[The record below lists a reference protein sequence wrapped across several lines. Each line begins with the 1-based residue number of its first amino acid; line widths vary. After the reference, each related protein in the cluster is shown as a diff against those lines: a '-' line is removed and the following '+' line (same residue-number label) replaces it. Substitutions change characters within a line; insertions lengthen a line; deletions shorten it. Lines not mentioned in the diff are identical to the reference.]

1 MGPIERDRNNT
12 IFLVAFHKDPNN
24 PKKLRPIGV
33 PTAIRRI
40 TANILINKN
49 KSDIAEYLLPFN
61 YAIGVKGGINTITNA
76 IRLGVEKYITK
87 PQERGDLPTRALVS
101 LDIKNMFNAVSRHKL
116 REIIATE
123 FPHLAPIANS
133 LYKDTHQAMYKAL
146 DNNWQTIV
154 VEEGFTQGCPFSPL
168 FAGIVLTHILKK
180 ISVKLEK
187 RANQRLTEGRE
198 MDDNKGGQAL
208 ITAYVD
214 DTNCLVPLEDVQFLL
229 QQFEQIGVPLGAVMN
244 TDKTRILTSTNSE
257 SIVPMLRQE
266 NPTLCNQIEE
276 AIAQYSRKDDQPY
289 EEVNGLRILGNPIGS
304 QAFQTQF
311 IRNYLSE
318 AKKNASKVLEELDD
332 QQTMLQLFR
341 TCTTQQL
348 THLFTADVYAQEVI
362 DPKRCKAKDWN
373 LWNSEMTVEF
383 DRMSH
388 LFIKAITRT
397 ESLPDHSTMLMNL
410 NTKQGGLGITTPRL
424 KAPSAFVLNIKQS
437 ITSAK
442 EGLNIGKK
450 RAPFK
455 LPYSISSLYDG
466 WETSDAASFKIYRK
480 FAPDI
485 ARVCGTDFNR
495 DPQTFTYQTAVNKYH
510 EKVNEEIKW
519 RTKEQLIEWLP
530 EDSKHNIEEVMD
542 GKLGQGLLDLP
553 RSEERNRQP
562 NNLFRFNL
570 LRCLRMDIWE
580 GKSEVTCKLC
590 QQKCDRKGDH
600 LYQCAEISKKYK
612 TTMHNRWRDAFQD
625 CLDKICP
632 LVELTNSKARIEQ
645 QGLVKAIEK
654 TKLAPFDVMINIDR
668 MTKDTFYNCK
678 LQAIGYDITIAHTET
693 NPAPSRKKKEAI
705 NIMETLRRKEKDKF
719 QRGRG
724 MSTAKTCIQD
734 GITLSGE
741 QITEQLYKTK
751 QQLIPAAVTPLG
763 KLGEIWEYNLYGQHP
778 SKELKIDK
786 EKFPYSYKMAK
797 RATSLNTPAGILP
810 RANEIWRTTHP
821 NELYG
826 GNYKCPDPQT
836 YVEQQLGHTIC
847 FANGKYGLD
856 AMAEMDGGPEPTN
869 PDGSLYEFRN
879 IAYLNATNTTE
890 TPASETLATIL
901 TPELSE
907 TSGDDEPQSNQTTPL

>member
-1 MGPIERDRNNT
+1 M
-12 IFLVAFHKDPNN
+12 
-24 PKKLRPIGV
+24 
-33 PTAIRRI
+33 
-40 TANILINKN
+40 
-49 KSDIAEYLLPFN
+49 
-61 YAIGVKGGINTITNA
+61 
-76 IRLGVEKYITK
+76 
-87 PQERGDLPTRALVS
+87 
-101 LDIKNMFNAVSRHKL
+101 
-116 REIIATE
+116 
-123 FPHLAPIANS
+123 
-133 LYKDTHQAMYKAL
+133 DTHQAMYKDL
-146 DNNWQTIV
+146 DNNWQRIV

-341 TCTTQQL
+341 MCTTQQL

-362 DPKRCKAKDWN
+362 DPNRCKAKDWN

-542 GKLGQGLLDLP
+542 GKLDKD
-553 RSEERNRQP
+553 SSTYH
-562 NNLFRFNL
+562 
-570 LRCLRMDIWE
+570 D
-580 GKSEVTCKLC
+580 
-590 QQKCDRKGDH
+590 QK
-600 LYQCAEISKKYK
+600 
-612 TTMHNRWRDAFQD
+612 
-625 CLDKICP
+625 
-632 LVELTNSKARIEQ
+632 
-645 QGLVKAIEK
+645 
-654 TKLAPFDVMINIDR
+654 
-668 MTKDTFYNCK
+668 
-678 LQAIGYDITIAHTET
+678 
-693 NPAPSRKKKEAI
+693 
-705 NIMETLRRKEKDKF
+705 
-719 QRGRG
+719 
-724 MSTAKTCIQD
+724 
-734 GITLSGE
+734 
-741 QITEQLYKTK
+741 
-751 QQLIPAAVTPLG
+751 
-763 KLGEIWEYNLYGQHP
+763 
-778 SKELKIDK
+778 
-786 EKFPYSYKMAK
+786 
-797 RATSLNTPAGILP
+797 
-810 RANEIWRTTHP
+810 
-821 NELYG
+821 
-826 GNYKCPDPQT
+826 
-836 YVEQQLGHTIC
+836 
-847 FANGKYGLD
+847 
-856 AMAEMDGGPEPTN
+856 
-869 PDGSLYEFRN
+869 
-879 IAYLNATNTTE
+879 NATDSQTIYSASTYFD
-890 TPASETLATIL
+890 ASEWTFGK
-901 TPELSE
+901 E
-907 TSGDDEPQSNQTTPL
+907 NQK